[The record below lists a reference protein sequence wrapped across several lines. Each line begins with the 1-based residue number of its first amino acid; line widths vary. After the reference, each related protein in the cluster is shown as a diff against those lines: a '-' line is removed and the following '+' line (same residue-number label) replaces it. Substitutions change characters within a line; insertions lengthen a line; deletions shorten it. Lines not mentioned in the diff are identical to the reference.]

1 VNPPTLRWRGSIALL
16 LALQLALFALIE
28 PRGEFP
34 LNDDW
39 AYAHSVVWLLAE
51 HRVRLSD
58 WIAMNLLP
66 QTLAGGATAAYVGFS
81 FSALRH
87 LTQAIALLGSLG
99 MLWLFRAAGLT
110 PAQGA
115 LAAIATVTTPWW
127 LDLANSYMSDVYA
140 MALALPAAAL
150 YLRALAARRP
160 AALLAAATAWSMLGV
175 LQRQVVLVLPL
186 AFGCAWILARFAE
199 SQGSLRSLRTWVHAA
214 APLAACGLAIA
225 LYKIYLAG
233 GPGVP
238 AAQQLIEGRLLP
250 MLGRLLV
257 GDPFY
262 WLWSGKLV
270 SWLGGF
276 IGLVVA
282 GYAIVLLGRG
292 GGNARQRRAVT
303 AIAVALA
310 ACVLAGL
317 WVPPY
322 RSSQL
327 ITTTG
332 LGPYSLFDVLG
343 RFDRDV
349 PTPAPG
355 PFWRAYGIAAAVG
368 AGAFLVAVAAAIRN
382 SWAERGADAR
392 RVFLLVVVVAYLLPF
407 AITDFV
413 DRYLLFVLPFILLLV
428 HDAFGAAQREARRG
442 VVAVGAALIAIPAVL
457 GTAAAHDYFA
467 WNRSRWAAIAEA
479 IHRGATPDTLDG
491 GFEYNGFH
499 RFETTP
505 RSAVPGKS
513 WWWDKD
519 DLYCVSFEPRAGYRL
534 LQTWNVRAW
543 LPTTPR
549 TVLLLQRTSD
559 PAPPQRAR

>member
-1 VNPPTLRWRGSIALL
+1 VTLPMRWREAAALLIAL
-16 LALQLALFALIE
+16 QIALFALIE

-39 AYAHSVVWLLAE
+39 AYAQSVLWLLAE

-66 QTLAGGATAAYVGFS
+66 QTIVGGATATLFGFS
-81 FSALRH
+81 FSTLRH

-99 MLWLFRAAGLT
+99 MLWVFRAAGLT
-110 PAQGA
+110 PTQAA
-115 LAAIATVTTPWW
+115 LAAIATVITPWW
-127 LDLANSYMSDVYA
+127 LELANSYMSDVYA
-140 MALALPAAAL
+140 FALALPAAAL
-150 YLRALAARRP
+150 YLRALASSRP
-160 AALLAAATAWSMLGV
+160 GPLLAAATALSVLGV

-186 AFGCAWILARFAE
+186 AFGCAWMLARAAASWRAGHSF
-199 SQGSLRSLRTWVHAA
+199 RSWVSAV
-214 APLAACGLAIA
+214 APLAACALAIA
-225 LYKIYLAG
+225 LYKVYLVS

-292 GGNARQRRAVT
+292 GGSRRQRLVVLV
-303 AIAVALA
+303 VALA
-310 ACVLAGL
+310 LSACVLIGL
-317 WVPPY
+317 WMPPY
-322 RSSQL
+322 RSGQL
-327 ITTTG
+327 ITATG
-332 LGPYSLFDVLG
+332 IGPYSLFDVLG
-343 RFDRDV
+343 RFEREV
-349 PTPAPG
+349 PTPAPHL
-355 PFWRAYGIAAAVG
+355 FWSAYGIAAAVG
-368 AGAFLVAVAAAIRN
+368 ASVFLVAVATVIRRC
-382 SWAERGADAR
+382 WAERGADGR
-392 RVFLLVVVVAYLLPF
+392 RIFLLVSVIAYLLPF

-428 HDAFGAAQREARRG
+428 HDAFGAPRQARQRG
-442 VVAVGAALIAIPAVL
+442 ITVVGAALMVALAVL
-457 GTAAAHDYFA
+457 SAAGAHDYFA
-467 WNRSRWAAIAEA
+467 WNRSRWAAINEA
-479 IHRGATPDTLDG
+479 IHRGATPETLDG

-505 RSAVPGKS
+505 RIAVPDKS
-513 WWWDKD
+513 WWWVKD
-519 DLYCVSFEPRAGYRL
+519 DRYCVSFEPRTGYRL
-534 LQTWNVRAW
+534 LQSWNVRAW
-543 LPTTPR
+543 LPTTPGK
-549 TVLLLQRTSD
+549 VLLLERVGDNATSE
-559 PAPPQRAR
+559 RAQ

>member
-1 VNPPTLRWRGSIALL
+1 MSLPTLPWRGSVALL
-16 LALQLALFALIE
+16 LALQIALFALIE

-39 AYAHSVVWLLAE
+39 AYAHSVLWLLAE
-51 HRVRLSD
+51 QRVRLSD

-66 QTLAGGATAAYVGFS
+66 QTLAGGATAALFGFS

-87 LTQAIALLGSLG
+87 LTQAIALLGSVG

-110 PAQGA
+110 PTQAA

-127 LDLANSYMSDVYA
+127 LELANSYMSDVYA
-140 MALALPAAAL
+140 LALALPAAAL
-150 YLRALAARRP
+150 YLRALAPSRS
-160 AALLAAATAWSMLGV
+160 AALLAAATALSVLGV

-186 AFGCAWILARFAE
+186 AFGCAWIMTRSADSRP
-199 SQGSLRSLRTWVHAA
+199 SLRSLRAWAYAA
-214 APLAACGLAIA
+214 APLAACVLAIA
-225 LYKIYLAG
+225 LYKVYLAN

-238 AAQQLIEGRLLP
+238 TAQQLIEGRLLP

-262 WLWSGKLV
+262 WLWSAKLV

-292 GGNARQRRAVT
+292 GGSTTQRLVVLIVAVPL
-303 AIAVALA
+303 IACAL
-310 ACVLAGL
+310 VGL

-322 RSSQL
+322 RSGQL
-327 ITTTG
+327 ITATG

-343 RFDRDV
+343 RFEREV
-349 PTPAPG
+349 PTSKPDL
-355 PFWRAYGIAAAVG
+355 FWRGYGVAAAVG
-368 AGAFLVAVAAAIRN
+368 ASAFLVAIATVIRK
-382 SWAERGADAR
+382 SWAERGADGPR
-392 RVFLLVVVVAYLLPF
+392 IFLLVTVIAYLLPF

-428 HDAFGAAQREARRG
+428 HDAFGAPQQPARLG
-442 VVAVGAALIAIPAVL
+442 MTAVGATLMAMLAVL
-457 GTAAAHDYFA
+457 SAAATHDYFA
-467 WNRSRWAAIAEA
+467 WNRSRWAAVREA
-479 IHRGATPDTLDG
+479 VHLGATPETLDG

-499 RFETTP
+499 RFESTP
-505 RSAVPGKS
+505 RIAVPDKS
-513 WWWDKD
+513 WWWVSD
-519 DLYCVSFEPRAGYRL
+519 DRYCVSFGPRAGYRL
-534 LQTWNVRAW
+534 LQAWNVRAW
-543 LPTTPR
+543 LPTTPSR
-549 TVLLLQRTSD
+549 VLLLERIVD
-559 PAPPQRAR
+559 GGAAERAP